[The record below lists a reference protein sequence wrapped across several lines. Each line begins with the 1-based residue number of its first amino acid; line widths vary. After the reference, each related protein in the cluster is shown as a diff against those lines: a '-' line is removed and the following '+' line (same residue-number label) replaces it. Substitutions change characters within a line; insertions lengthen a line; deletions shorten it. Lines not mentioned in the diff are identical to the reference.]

1 MVPGDDELVRLV
13 VDKDDREAFGE
24 LVDRHKSG
32 IFALLYRL
40 LGKCDEVEDI
50 AQNVFLAAYRGLRAF
65 KSQAQFGTWIYRIA
79 YNHAVSELR
88 RRRSRMEHEHQPSV
102 DADGGFETPAPD
114 TRSFSPEEK
123 AISGQVWE
131 AVNRLP
137 TPSRAAIELYYRQ
150 GFRYPEI
157 AEALSLPLGTVKTHL
172 HRARRQLRELLLSA
186 MNRVG
191 READE

>member
-13 VDKDDREAFGE
+13 VDNDDREAFGK
-24 LVDRHKSG
+24 LVDRHKAG
-32 IFALLYRL
+32 VFALLYRL

-65 KSQAQFGTWIYRIA
+65 KSKAQFGTWIYRIA

-88 RRRSRMEHEHQPSV
+88 RRRSRLEHEQQPSV
-102 DADGGFETPAPD
+102 DADSGLETPVPD
-114 TRSFSPEEK
+114 TRNSSPEEK

-186 MNRVG
+186 KEQGQERG
-191 READE
+191 E